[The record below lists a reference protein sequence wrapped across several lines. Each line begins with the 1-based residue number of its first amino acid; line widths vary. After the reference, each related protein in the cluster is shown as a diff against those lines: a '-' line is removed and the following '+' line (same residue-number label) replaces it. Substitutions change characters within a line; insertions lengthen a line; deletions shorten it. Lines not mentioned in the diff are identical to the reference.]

1 MKEESKVIN
10 FLKLSMNNQMI
21 IKAVKRKRVIRCNKM
36 YQQL

>member
-21 IKAVKRKRVIRCNKM
+21 IKAVKRVIRCNKM
-36 YQQL
+36 NQQL